1 MGILALQLIYPQQNL
16 SLLYKNTNSKYLN
29 CSIDMNELK
38 AYVNGVTE
46 EPLRSFVLVL
56 TDEHPNKRREIYRL
70 IDRRSINPLSLKVL
84 S

>member
-1 MGILALQLIYPQQNL
+1 
-16 SLLYKNTNSKYLN
+16 
-29 CSIDMNELK
+29 MNELK

-70 IDRRSINPLSLKVL
+70 IDRRNINPLGLKVL